1 MATLIAE
8 MAKFEGLS
16 EKEVLLKYM
25 AEQNNNIKNTAK
37 RLGISESAMRQA
49 LSRNGIYYPKVTA
62 QTTRKLYGRDY
73 RNVSEHIA
81 EQCEKLRKDNLMLS
95 FKAFH
100 NIISRVI
107 AEERKNA
114 NT

>member
-1 MATLIAE
+1 MATIIAE
-8 MAKFEGLS
+8 MAKNEGLS
-16 EKEVLLKYM
+16 EQQFLLKYM
-25 AEQNNNIKNTAK
+25 SEQNNNIPNTAK
-37 RLGISESAMRQA
+37 RLGICTTAMREA
-49 LSRNGIYYPKVTA
+49 LIRNGMYYPKVTA

-73 RNVSEHIA
+73 RNVSENIA
-81 EQCEKLRKDNLMLS
+81 EQCERLRKDNLMLS